1 MTGAASKDGTERASP
16 VRQRLSRGRRP
27 AIDLQEDLQ
36 PLGIMEEA
44 SGGEERSHAAPS
56 VTGTE
61 PPGNGRR
68 HLGARPE
75 C

>member
-1 MTGAASKDGTERASP
+1 MQASP
-16 VRQRLSRGRRP
+16 IRQHLSRDWRP
-27 AIDLQEDLQ
+27 AIDLREDLR

-44 SGGEERSHAAPS
+44 SGGEERSRAALP

-61 PPGNGRR
+61 PPSNGRR